1 MNILLSFGKS
11 TAKTR
16 SVFWCPKCRS
26 PFRVVQGMVKKR
38 WIQGDSVPRPKKA
51 LRNQCRKDATMENGT
66 DLVIGFFEWHNPGDF
81 TIFQVTDK
89 LGKYR
94 LSIWGE
100 VLQES
105 HDISVQ
111 TQVVPIFFINQLSI
125 RTFRGSC
132 LSPLLFAV
140 IYQVELEPPL
150 LFLLWME
157 PYQGIC
163 RDKGFI
169 SQHAISCLLFS
180 IVVSVFVSGLGLCWA
195 EFLFFGLF
203 SWWACLGVVWSHD
216 RCCQAVVWVLCG
228 VVWCCV
234 VLCGVVWCCVG

>member
-66 DLVIGFFEWHNPGDF
+66 DLVIGFFDWHNPGDF

-111 TQVVPIFFINQLSI
+111 TQVVPIFFHQPTLNQNFPGKL
-125 RTFRGSC
+125 
-132 LSPLLFAV
+132 
-140 IYQVELEPPL
+140 
-150 LFLLWME
+150 
-157 PYQGIC
+157 
-163 RDKGFI
+163 
-169 SQHAISCLLFS
+169 
-180 IVVSVFVSGLGLCWA
+180 FVSPPVRSDLSGRTWA
-195 EFLFFGLF
+195 TPFVFALDGTL
-203 SWWACLGVVWSHD
+203 SGHM
-216 RCCQAVVWVLCG
+216 
-228 VVWCCV
+228 
-234 VLCGVVWCCVG
+234 